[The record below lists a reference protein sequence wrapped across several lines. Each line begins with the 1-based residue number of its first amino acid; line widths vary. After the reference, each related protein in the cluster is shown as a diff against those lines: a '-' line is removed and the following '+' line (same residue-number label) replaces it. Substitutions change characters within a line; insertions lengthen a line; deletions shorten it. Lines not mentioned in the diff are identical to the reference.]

1 MKYQF
6 IVFMIFGFILTA
18 KGQETIPE
26 RFITEIKAQEGTWIA
41 DNSKYSEDGI
51 ERFAIEWT
59 LSPLKNSLYGR
70 LYGINDNIEI
80 GTFWTFHKYFDTSK
94 NKVVLMQIGYNGSLG
109 IGTIEYKNNNES
121 ILTQT
126 FTDPQGN
133 SRLEGHKMTYPNDT
147 TEIGSS
153 YSINKSGGWTLKR
166 TYTWK
171 KSL

>member
-6 IVFMIFGFILTA
+6 IVFIIFGFILTA

-26 RFITEIKAQEGTWIA
+26 WFITEIKVQEGTWMA

-51 ERFAIEWT
+51 ESYAIEWK

-70 LYGINDNIEI
+70 LYGINDNAEI

-109 IGTIEYKNNNES
+109 IGTIEYKNNNETV
-121 ILTQT
+121 LTQT
-126 FTDPQGN
+126 FTDPKGT
-133 SRLEGHKMTYPNDT
+133 SRLEGHKMTYPDDT
-147 TEIGSS
+147 TEIGAS
-153 YSINKSGGWTLKR
+153 YSINETGEWTLNR